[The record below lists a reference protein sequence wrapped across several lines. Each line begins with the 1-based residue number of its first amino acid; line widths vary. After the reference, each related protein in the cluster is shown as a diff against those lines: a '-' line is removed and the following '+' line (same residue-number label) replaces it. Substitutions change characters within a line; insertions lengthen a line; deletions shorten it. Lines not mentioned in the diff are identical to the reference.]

1 VQGCIR
7 LEWEVWRDCSVG
19 AEGKRES
26 IIVSLAIIHASAD

>member
-1 VQGCIR
+1 MRGCVR
-7 LEWEVWRDCSVG
+7 LELEFWRDGSVG